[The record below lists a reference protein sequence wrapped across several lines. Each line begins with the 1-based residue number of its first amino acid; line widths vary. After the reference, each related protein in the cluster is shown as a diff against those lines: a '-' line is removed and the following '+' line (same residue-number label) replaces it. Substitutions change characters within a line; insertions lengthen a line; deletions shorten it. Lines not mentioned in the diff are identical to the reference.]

1 MNSVEKTSTGSTFL
15 RGADEYLSPSKLS
28 AKQELAPTPR
38 ADELRDRAK
47 QTFLA
52 AHQGL
57 NMVEATVRDA
67 LVSEAEPLRE
77 IAHYL
82 LGLGGKRIRPILAV
96 LVGRLLGMDTPDK
109 RLVDAA
115 AGIELIHMATL
126 LHDDIIDESPLRRH
140 QETAYR
146 RFGLPATLLTGDFLW
161 VRAFG
166 LCAHLGEFIVKATER
181 ACVELTEGEVLEG
194 TLTAE
199 SEPSLERYRM
209 IVGKKTASLFELA
222 AAVGGKI
229 AGANQ
234 HDLDAL
240 MTFGRQAGIAFQ
252 MVDDILDIT
261 SSEDLLGKPAGTD
274 LKQRTPSLINIL
286 WLASGEQAA
295 REFFAKAQP
304 TAEEAKKA
312 AHYLAG
318 SKIVDDA
325 RKHAEQA
332 ASAAKAA
339 LRSLESPN
347 QNPVIREH
355 LEALIDYTLERCL

>member
-15 RGADEYLSPSKLS
+15 RGADEYLSPTTAS
-28 AKQELAPTPR
+28 AHDELARKAR
-38 ADELRDRAK
+38 ADELRERARN
-47 QTFLA
+47 TFIA
-52 AHQGL
+52 AHEGL
-57 NMVEATVRDA
+57 ALVENTVRDA
-67 LVSEAEPLRE
+67 LASEAEPLRE

-82 LGLGGKRIRPILAV
+82 LALGGKRIRPILAV
-96 LVGRLLGMDTPDK
+96 LVGRLMGMDIPEK

-166 LCAHLGEFIVKATER
+166 LCAHLGEFIVRATER

-194 TLTAE
+194 TLNAE
-199 SEPSLERYRM
+199 SEPSLDRYRM

-222 AAVGGKI
+222 SAVGGGI
-229 AGANQ
+229 AGADE
-234 HDLDAL
+234 HDLAAL
-240 MTFGRQAGIAFQ
+240 MVFGRQAGIAFQ
-252 MVDDILDIT
+252 MVDDILDVT

-274 LKQRTPSLINIL
+274 LKQKTPSLINIL

-295 REFFAKAQP
+295 REFFAKEQP
-304 TAEEAKKA
+304 TAEEARRA

-318 SKIVDDA
+318 SQIVEDA
-325 RKHAEQA
+325 RKHAEA
-332 ASAAKAA
+332 AAHAAISA
-339 LRSLESPN
+339 LRSLRSPK
-347 QNPVIREH
+347 QNAEMRAH
-355 LEALIDYTLERCL
+355 LEALIDYTLDRCL